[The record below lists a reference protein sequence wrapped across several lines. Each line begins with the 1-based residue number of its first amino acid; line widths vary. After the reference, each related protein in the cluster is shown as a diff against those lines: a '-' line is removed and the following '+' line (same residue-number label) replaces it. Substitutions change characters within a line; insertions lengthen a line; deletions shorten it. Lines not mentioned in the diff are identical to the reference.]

1 MATITQKIS
10 SQTCHFTRSIL
21 HIRRAACSPSRVQ
34 TDLYAF
40 PQVINTRHKVSSTR
54 MEKRREEKKSWK
66 KKKIL
71 ARKMIPN
78 FVFCTPSNL
87 KKILFE
93 KFVTNYENV
102 QRIPS
107 ASMQLSLFVRN
118 KRGSRPNKSCLRG
131 VEALSALQFLL
142 GFVDCT

>member
-54 MEKRREEKKSWK
+54 MEKRREGKKSWK
-66 KKKIL
+66 KKKKSLPAKWSLISCFVL
-71 ARKMIPN
+71 LPIWRKFFLKSLLQTTKMFREFPPLPCN
-78 FVFCTPSNL
+78 YPSL
-87 KKILFE
+87 LE
-93 KFVTNYENV
+93 TN
-102 QRIPS
+102 
-107 ASMQLSLFVRN
+107 A
-118 KRGSRPNKSCLRG
+118 G
-131 VEALSALQFLL
+131 L
-142 GFVDCT
+142 GRTKAA